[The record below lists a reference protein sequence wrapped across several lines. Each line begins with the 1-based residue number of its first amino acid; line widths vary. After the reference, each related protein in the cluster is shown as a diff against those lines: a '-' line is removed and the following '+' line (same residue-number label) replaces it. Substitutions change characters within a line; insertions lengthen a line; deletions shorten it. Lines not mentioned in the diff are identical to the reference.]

1 MVYVIDLDGTL
12 CTTEGMD
19 YMSAEPKPDAIARV
33 NALHDAGH
41 RIVIHT
47 ARGSGSGIDWTEE
60 TRKQL
65 DGWGL
70 KYDVL
75 RCGVKFP
82 ADRYVDDRAEV
93 W

>member
-1 MVYVIDLDGTL
+1 MDYVFDVDGTL
-12 CTTEGMD
+12 CVTEGMD
-19 YMSAEPKPDAIARV
+19 YLGATPRRDVIERV

-41 RIVIHT
+41 RIVIDS
-47 ARGSGSGIDWTEE
+47 ARGSGTGIDWTDE

-65 DGWGL
+65 DEWGV

-82 ADRYVDDRAEV
+82 ADRYIDDRAEV